1 MGGGRTDLLVLQ
13 RRDGDVEVLLLRAV
27 VHWDLHS
34 AAGDAHGEIELGAHA
49 AVLVAL
55 RGAAAPG
62 AELHALDGVDAALS
76 GDGNNRLAVLGGD
89 RFRRHGDGDGL
100 RLILV
105 KNRDGHGVYVLADG
119 PALTGVFEHQQDLSV
134 TLRRLGIQRGDHQE
148 FGVLPGLE
156 AQSIFSAGVAV
167 LCGGGHVLAEL
178 LPRHEGLLGHIGS
191 RQRLP
196 VGDRAGGRVPGRQQ
210 RRRAGEL
217 RFCPFGCF
225 VRGFPVVLR
234 SFGLR
239 LIRRSFGLRLIR
251 RGLGLRFGD
260 GIAVLVHRCGAD
272 AADHTA
278 LTVHDVRAA
287 DLIEDLAHVVLAAQ
301 LDFFLPVGVLGQLH
315 HGEIRDG
322 GLRRDLFLIDLH
334 GVVHVV
340 LGGQVDDLQGHLGL
354 RIQVACPLDRDVE
367 LFAALF
373 ADAPVGVGDEKPVFT
388 VRERLRHGQLDLLR
402 RIDRLVDLVHGVG
415 HARLAGPEQ
424 NQDGK
429 QHGQRSFTKVF
440 HRESTPC

>member
-1 MGGGRTDLLVLQ
+1 MGGGGA
-13 RRDGDVEVLLLRAV
+13 DGLIVQSGDGHIEVLLLRAV
-27 VHWDLHS
+27 VDRDLHG
-34 AAGDAHGEIELGAHA
+34 ATGDAHREIELGPDA
-49 AVLVAL
+49 AVFVAL

-62 AELHALDGVDAALS
+62 AELHALDGVDAAGA
-76 GDGNNRLAVLGGD
+76 GDGNDRLAVLGGD

-105 KNRDGHGVYVLADG
+105 NNRDGHGVYVLADG
-119 PALTGVFEHQQDLSV
+119 PVLTGVFEHQQDLSV
-134 TLRRLGIQRGDHQE
+134 ALRRLGIQRGDHQE

-156 AQSIFSAGVAV
+156 AQSIFPAGVAV

-178 LPRHEGLLGHIGS
+178 VPRHEGLLGHIGS

-225 VRGFPVVLR
+225 VRGFPVVR
-234 SFGLR
+234 RGFGLR
-239 LIRRSFGLRLIR
+239 LIRRSFGLRFIR
-251 RGLGLRFGD
+251 RGFGLRLGD
-260 GIAVLVHRCGAD
+260 GIAVLVHRGGAD

-340 LGGQVDDLQGHLGL
+340 LGGQVDDLQGHIGL
-354 RIQVACPLDRDVE
+354 RIQVACPLDWDVE

-373 ADAPVGVGDEKPVFT
+373 AGAPVGVGDEEPVFT

-429 QHGQRSFTKVF
+429 QHGQRSFTKLF
-440 HRESTPC
+440 HRESTPY

>member
-13 RRDGDVEVLLLRAV
+13 RRDGDVEVLLLRTV

-34 AAGDAHGEIELGAHA
+34 AAGDTHGEIELGAHA

-62 AELHALDGVDAALS
+62 VELHALDGVDAAGA
-76 GDGNNRLAVLGGD
+76 GDGNDRLAVLGGD

-119 PALTGVFEHQQDLSV
+119 PAITGVFEHQQDLSV
-134 TLRRLGIQRGDHQE
+134 ALRRLGIQRGDHQE

-156 AQSIFSAGVAV
+156 AQSIFPAGVAV

-178 LPRHEGLLGHIGS
+178 VPRHEGLLGHIGS

-210 RRRAGEL
+210 RRWAGEL

-225 VRGFPVVLR
+225 VRGFPVVR
-234 SFGLR
+234 RGFGLR

-251 RGLGLRFGD
+251 RSFGLRLGD
-260 GIAVLVHRCGAD
+260 GIAVLVHRGGAD

-340 LGGQVDDLQGHLGL
+340 LGGQVDDLQGHIGL
-354 RIQVACPLDRDVE
+354 RIQVACPLDWDVE

-373 ADAPVGVGDEKPVFT
+373 AGAPVGVGDEEPVFT

-429 QHGQRSFTKVF
+429 QHGQRSFTKSS
-440 HRESTPC
+440 HRESTPY